1 MAFNKIKFKSFLKHR
16 YLRFTL
22 LLLFALLSVAAFE
35 EVVDDVFYDP
45 QVGDFEASEFDKSIS
60 TTMKNYQSPELTQI
74 MIDLT
79 ALGSVSV
86 ITTLFLVLSSVL
98 LSFRDWKGLIFLST
112 SLIGAAIFPPL
123 LKNYFSRPRPEELEH
138 LVKVHDLSF
147 PSGHSF
153 GATCLYIAL
162 AYYSGKYARSWSQ
175 EIYFYLL
182 GFILISLVGL
192 SRIYLG
198 VHFPTDVL
206 GGVASGAAWG
216 FIVSSLFEFWKQKR
230 NHISSPS

>member
-1 MAFNKIKFKSFLKHR
+1 MAFNKVKLRSFLKHR

-22 LLLFALLSVAAFE
+22 LLLFAVLSVVVFE
-35 EVVDDVFYDP
+35 EIVDDVFYDP
-45 QVGDFEASEFDKSIS
+45 QVGDFEASEFDKSIYAVVKRKQ
-60 TTMKNYQSPELTQI
+60 TPELNQV

-79 ALGSVSV
+79 ALGSFSV
-86 ITTLFLVLSSVL
+86 ITTLFLILSSVL
-98 LSFRDWKGLIFLST
+98 ITFRDWKGLLYLST
-112 SLIGAAIFPPL
+112 ALMGAAIFPPL
-123 LKNYFSRPRPEELEH
+123 LKNYFARPRPLELEH
-138 LVKVHDLSF
+138 LVKVHDHSF

-162 AYYSGKYARSWSQ
+162 AYYSGKYARSWPQ
-175 EIYFYLL
+175 ELYFYLL

-206 GGVASGAAWG
+206 GGIASGAAWG
-216 FIVSSLFEFWKQKR
+216 FIVSALFEFWKQKR

>member
-1 MAFNKIKFKSFLKHR
+1 MAFNKR

-22 LLLFALLSVAAFE
+22 LILFSIMSVIAFE
-35 EVVDDVFYDP
+35 EVVDDVFSDP
-45 QVGDFEASEFDKSIS
+45 SEGDYEAREFDTSIAS
-60 TTMKNYQSPELTQI
+60 LVRKYESPELNQVMT
-74 MIDLT
+74 DFT

-86 ITTLFLVLSSVL
+86 ISTLFLILASILISY
-98 LSFRDWKGLIFLST
+98 RDIKGLLYLST
-112 SLIGAAIFPPL
+112 VLIGAAFFPPL
-123 LKNYFSRPRPEELEH
+123 LKNYFARPRPLELDH

-162 AYYSGKYARSWSQ
+162 AYYSGKYARTWA
-175 EIYFYLL
+175 EEVYFYFL
-182 GFILISLVGL
+182 GFILIFLVGI

-206 GGVASGAAWG
+206 GGISSGAAWG
-216 FIVSSLFEFWKQKR
+216 LIVSAVFEFWKQKK
-230 NHISSPS
+230 NHTHFPS